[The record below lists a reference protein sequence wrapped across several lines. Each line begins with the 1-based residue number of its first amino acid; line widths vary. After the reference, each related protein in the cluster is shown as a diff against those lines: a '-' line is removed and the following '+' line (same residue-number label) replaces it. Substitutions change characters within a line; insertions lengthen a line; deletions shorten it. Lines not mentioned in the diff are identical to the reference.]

1 VVEASPGTQRFQNR
15 MDTNQNC
22 HLDFMVA
29 RRRAG
34 IGDASGM
41 MRVAQLEVKTH
52 ELICQVRRADCVLGF
67 LVIHSLFR
75 GSSRGGIRM
84 ASDISEEEVR
94 LLAEGMTLKFGLLGL
109 PQGGAK
115 AGIRSDPDAPAE
127 ERYAALQ
134 EFGQAVA
141 PLLRSRTYIPGPD
154 MGTSNEMVRR
164 MLVAEGVP
172 VHHRELRGFRSG
184 YFTALSVLSAA
195 RHAADAIGLK
205 VAGAR
210 VSIEGFGKVGSALA
224 LLFHEL
230 GARVVAIS
238 TSCGALYDARGL
250 DVPSLAR
257 ACEAKGSRFVVDF
270 DGAERC
276 KREMVFEAPAE
287 ILCPCARHNT
297 ITAANAGGVQA
308 RIVSSGSNHPYDL
321 ETERRLTARGTVLL
335 PYWISNCGGT
345 LGETMEFAG
354 WHAGAIAAFLHRRLE
369 PTVRWLIGEARKTG
383 LTQTEIAKPLAFARF
398 QRLSEQ
404 SERSGVGARIAGA
417 GLECYRRG
425 LVPSGAVRL
434 LSRSYFERSV
444 LLPLE
449 QETVM

>member
-1 VVEASPGTQRFQNR
+1 
-15 MDTNQNC
+15 
-22 HLDFMVA
+22 
-29 RRRAG
+29 
-34 IGDASGM
+34 
-41 MRVAQLEVKTH
+41 VKTH
-52 ELICQVRRADCVLGF
+52 ELICQVRRADRVLGF

-84 ASDISEEEVR
+84 ATDISEEEVR

-115 AGIRSDPDAPAE
+115 AGIRADPDAPAE
-127 ERYAALQ
+127 ERYAALE

-164 MLVAEGVP
+164 MLVAGGVP
-172 VHHRELRGFRSG
+172 VYHRELRGLHSG
-184 YFTALSVLSAA
+184 YFTALSVFSAA
-195 RHAADAIGLK
+195 RHAAAAIGLSM
-205 VAGAR
+205 AGAS

-224 LLFHEL
+224 QLFHGL

-238 TSCGALYDARGL
+238 TSQGALYNVGGL
-250 DVPSLAR
+250 DVPKLVR
-257 ACEAKGSRFVVDF
+257 ASEAKGNRFVADF
-270 DGAERC
+270 DGADRC
-276 KREMVFEAPAE
+276 TREMVLEAPAD

-297 ITAANAGGVQA
+297 ITAANAGGIQA

-321 ETERRLTARGTVLL
+321 ETERRLAARGTVLL

-354 WHAGAIAAFLHRRLE
+354 WRGGEIAAFLHRKLE
-369 PTVRWLIGEARKTG
+369 PNVRWLIDETRRTG
-383 LTQTEIAKPLAFARF
+383 LTQTEIAKPPTFARV

-404 SERSGVGARIAGA
+404 SEQSGAGARIAGL

-425 LVPSGAVRL
+425 LVPSGAVRIF
-434 LSRSYFERSV
+434 SRDYFERSV

-449 QETVM
+449 QETAI

>member
-1 VVEASPGTQRFQNR
+1 
-15 MDTNQNC
+15 
-22 HLDFMVA
+22 
-29 RRRAG
+29 
-34 IGDASGM
+34 M
-41 MRVAQLEVKTH
+41 MRESQVEVKTH
-52 ELICQVRRADCVLGF
+52 ELICQVRRADRVLGF
-67 LVIHSLFR
+67 LAIHSLFH
-75 GSSRGGIRM
+75 GSSRGGMRM

-115 AGIRSDPDAPAE
+115 AGIRTDPEAPAE
-127 ERYAALQ
+127 ERYAALR

-172 VHHRELRGFRSG
+172 VYHRELRGLRSG
-184 YFTALSVLSAA
+184 YFTALSVFSAA
-195 RHAADAIGLK
+195 RHAADAIGQP

-238 TSCGALYDARGL
+238 TSQGALCNAGGL
-250 DVPSLAR
+250 DVPKLVR
-257 ACEAKGSRFVVDF
+257 ACEAKGSRFVADF
-270 DGAERC
+270 EGADRC
-276 KREMVFEAPAE
+276 RREAFFEAPSE

-297 ITAANAGGVQA
+297 ITVANAGGVQA

-321 ETERRLTARGTVLL
+321 ETERRLTARGAVLL

-354 WHAGAIAAFLHRRLE
+354 WRGGEIAAFIHRKLE
-369 PTVRWLIGEARKTG
+369 TNVRWLIDEARKTG
-383 LTQTEIAKPLAFARF
+383 LTQTEIAKPPTFARF

-404 SERSGVGARIAGA
+404 SERSGVGARIVGA

-425 LVPSGAVRL
+425 LVPSGAVRP

-444 LLPLE
+444 LLPL
-449 QETVM
+449 QHETAM

>member
-1 VVEASPGTQRFQNR
+1 MVEASPGTQRFQNR

-52 ELICQVRRADCVLGF
+52 ELICQVRRAD
-67 LVIHSLFR
+67 
-75 GSSRGGIRM
+75 
-84 ASDISEEEVR
+84 
-94 LLAEGMTLKFGLLGL
+94 
-109 PQGGAK
+109 
-115 AGIRSDPDAPAE
+115 
-127 ERYAALQ
+127 
-134 EFGQAVA
+134 
-141 PLLRSRTYIPGPD
+141 
-154 MGTSNEMVRR
+154 
-164 MLVAEGVP
+164 
-172 VHHRELRGFRSG
+172 
-184 YFTALSVLSAA
+184 
-195 RHAADAIGLK
+195 
-205 VAGAR
+205 
-210 VSIEGFGKVGSALA
+210 
-224 LLFHEL
+224 
-230 GARVVAIS
+230 RVVAIS

-287 ILCPCARHNT
+287 ILCPCVRHNT

-354 WHAGAIAAFLHRRLE
+354 WRGDEIAAFLHRKLE
-369 PTVRWLIGEARKTG
+369 PNVRWLIGEARKTG
-383 LTQTEIAKPLAFARF
+383 LTQTEIAKPPTFTRF

-404 SERSGVGARIAGA
+404 AERRGLGARIAGA

-434 LSRSYFERSV
+434 LSRSYFEQSV